1 MLSIVSHDN
10 RACNTCS
17 VWVHHYTSS
26 ALDGERSL
34 TDAETQ
40 RASVIRSGLIAKNAA
55 LQQNNDSLQQANA
68 SLRCELDAVR
78 EDLDKTRR
86 RLSSAEDEIIR
97 MHNENE
103 DLECG
108 SDRTINDLRDQVNS
122 LKFQLRNFEPGHTPH
137 RRKAPRR
144 GSRTPSPSRSR
155 HTSSRASRPPSLMAE
170 DRDGSSAHPTV
181 AQPHP
186 SRLTVMHSAAS
197 SSTASPPF
205 VEPPPPSAGAD
216 LASRLADAASLAPS
230 TPTPLSAAPRY
241 VATPF
246 IQSVGFLSSLPVLTF
261 SDHRYDCTTLDVDGG
276 IDYTAHSHFIYALGG
291 MTADGPAWTTTL
303 VTREQLLDD
312 AISQAIAMALP
323 LPPLRLVVGGRN
335 GVLISPHKDPTSERG
350 VTALFT
356 TPSQH
361 RKALGYVNRIKYTPP
376 ELRDEFHQ
384 RALDRWT
391 ELQATRRREREERG
405 ESAPRRHEPSPYADN
420 FTWKRWLKDMR
431 ERPQSEGPFKYI
443 GIPHVCQGYQTAHL
457 DGAKALLSFLPHS
470 KGGITRGPIRGAFLR
485 AAATLFSVPEQYQ
498 QVLARLGQDI
508 SSTHV
513 KRPYNA
519 TQFGDE
525 NHLGVNEV
533 ARYLATV
540 GVTTAEAEKWRA
552 WATAYIDMELE
563 EHPDDVHAVDLRRA
577 KQQARARI
585 DSDPDLVLSRVHPD
599 SPGYYNP
606 VLENSRALRK
616 ASREARQS
624 EAGSST
630 NAEAGPSSVILAGDE
645 HTPPVHPDGAE
656 EDEDLPGLLHIVFSL
671 TWHILVTFL
680 PSGLLRAF
688 GV

>member
-1 MLSIVSHDN
+1 MRENTEGN
-10 RACNTCS
+10 R
-17 VWVHHYTSS
+17 
-26 ALDGERSL
+26 
-34 TDAETQ
+34 
-40 RASVIRSGLIAKNAA
+40 GLIPPHFRVIPDCVMTREPAA
-55 LQQNNDSLQQANA
+55 PRPSFSILHSPFSVLFASSHVCTPHPHPFPPSSLALA
-68 SLRCELDAVR
+68 LIVRHHHRLRH
-78 EDLDKTRR
+78 RR
-86 RLSSAEDEIIR
+86 RLITSTRQRSTPTHR
-97 MHNENE
+97 H
-103 DLECG
+103 
-108 SDRTINDLRDQVNS
+108 LR
-122 LKFQLRNFEPGHTPH
+122 F
-137 RRKAPRR
+137 
-144 GSRTPSPSRSR
+144 SRSPSARSR
-155 HTSSRASRPPSLMAE
+155 IL
-170 DRDGSSAHPTV
+170 GI
-181 AQPHP
+181 
-186 SRLTVMHSAAS
+186 
-197 SSTASPPF
+197 
-205 VEPPPPSAGAD
+205 
-216 LASRLADAASLAPS
+216 AASLPL
-230 TPTPLSAAPRY
+230 PLSLSPGAHPRTRH
-241 VATPF
+241 AGT
-246 IQSVGFLSSLPVLTF
+246 VL
-261 SDHRYDCTTLDVDGG
+261 H
-276 IDYTAHSHFIYALGG
+276 YTAN
-291 MTADGPAWTTTL
+291 GPAWTTTL

-312 AISQAIAMALP
+312 AISQAIATVLP

-335 GVLISPHKDPTSERG
+335 GVLISPHKDPTSEGG

-356 TPSQH
+356 TPSQY
-361 RKALGYVNRIKYTPP
+361 RKALGYVDRIKHTPP
-376 ELRDEFHQ
+376 ELRDVFHQ

-420 FTWKRWLKDMR
+420 FTWKKWLKDMR

-443 GIPHVCQGYQTAHL
+443 GIPHVGQGYQTAHL

-485 AAATLFSVPEQYQ
+485 AAAALFSVPEQYQ
-498 QVLARLGQDI
+498 QVLAQLGQDI
-508 SSTHV
+508 ISTRV
-513 KRPYNA
+513 KRSYNA
-519 TQFGDE
+519 AQFGDE

-533 ARYLATV
+533 VRYLATV

-585 DSDPDLVLSRVHPD
+585 DSDPDLVLLRVHPD
-599 SPGYYNP
+599 SPRYYNP
-606 VLENSRALRK
+606 VLEKSRALRN

-671 TWHILVTFL
+671 AWHILVTFL